1 MRIGK
6 QEEKSSVSFEDLLE
20 LLQIKK
26 RKSETIKTGR
36 KKEKDKPPNK
46 IKDCLPSTN
55 YTVRETMNVE
65 SLPRRVSP

>member
-26 RKSETIKTGR
+26 
-36 KKEKDKPPNK
+36 EKVKQ
-46 IKDCLPSTN
+46 
-55 YTVRETMNVE
+55 
-65 SLPRRVSP
+65 